1 MCVLSALCFC
11 FRGRT
16 CSLLGATISVCM
28 STCVCVSADSHFCFS
43 FFFSARNSLF
53 FFFTKK
59 KKKKQQRQKTKKQRG
74 KKNNTTYIYSSSV
87 FAEENPHLS
96 KLCVALLATH
106 KAKQGGKKKK
116 THNLHLFYP
125 TARTGRSTIVFFFPH
140 FDTSTRKSFRLFFFF
155 FFCVYLIKKKK
166 EREEKNK
173 RQKEKRQ

>member
-1 MCVLSALCFC
+1 MCVCPLTRISAFP
-11 FRGRT
+11 
-16 CSLLGATISVCM
+16 
-28 STCVCVSADSHFCFS
+28 
-43 FFFSARNSLF
+43 FFFSSRNCPF
-53 FFFTKK
+53 FFFDQRKK
-59 KKKKQQRQKTKKQRG
+59 KKNNNDKKQKSRGEKKITQHIYIARRFLQKKTHTYRSSAWHCWLHTKQNK
-74 KKNNTTYIYSSSV
+74 
-87 FAEENPHLS
+87 EE
-96 KLCVALLATH
+96 
-106 KAKQGGKKKK
+106 KKKK